1 MQLDCVSLIQ
11 LSTATRRIAQLNFS
25 CYNQGMLKSNK
36 AEINSATLS
45 IKTLLT
51 WRGILQKD
59 AAKALGITPP
69 SFSKRLNGDTRFTA
83 DEVVA
88 LSKMLN
94 VSTDVLLGR
103 KPLEVK

>member
-1 MQLDCVSLIQ
+1 MS
-11 LSTATRRIAQLNFS
+11 
-25 CYNQGMLKSNK
+25 KSNK
-36 AEINSATLS
+36 AEFNSAMLT

-51 WRGILQKD
+51 WHGILQKD

-69 SFSKRLNGDTRFTA
+69 SFSKKLNGDIRFTV

>member
-1 MQLDCVSLIQ
+1 MS
-11 LSTATRRIAQLNFS
+11 
-25 CYNQGMLKSNK
+25 KSNK
-36 AEINSATLS
+36 AELNSTTLR

-59 AAKALGITPP
+59 AARALGISPP
-69 SFSKRLNGDTRFTA
+69 SFSKKLNGDTRFAA

-88 LSKMLN
+88 LSKLLN
-94 VSTDVLLGR
+94 VSTDVLLCR

>member
-1 MQLDCVSLIQ
+1 MS
-11 LSTATRRIAQLNFS
+11 
-25 CYNQGMLKSNK
+25 KSNK
-36 AEINSATLS
+36 AELNSATLS

-69 SFSKRLNGDTRFTA
+69 FFSKSSMVIHFTA

>member
-1 MQLDCVSLIQ
+1 MS
-11 LSTATRRIAQLNFS
+11 R
-25 CYNQGMLKSNK
+25 SNK
-36 AEINSATLS
+36 AELNSATLS

-69 SFSKRLNGDTRFTA
+69 SFSKKLNGDTRFTA

>member
-1 MQLDCVSLIQ
+1 MS
-11 LSTATRRIAQLNFS
+11 
-25 CYNQGMLKSNK
+25 KSNK
-36 AEINSATLS
+36 AELNSATLS

-59 AAKALGITPP
+59 AAKAL
-69 SFSKRLNGDTRFTA
+69 SKKLNGDTRFTA

>member
-1 MQLDCVSLIQ
+1 MS
-11 LSTATRRIAQLNFS
+11 
-25 CYNQGMLKSNK
+25 KSNRAK
-36 AEINSATLS
+36 LDSATLV

-51 WRGILQKD
+51 WHGFLQKD

-69 SFSKRLNGDTRFTA
+69 SFSKKLSGETPFTA
-83 DEVVA
+83 DEVVV

-94 VSTDVLLGR
+94 VSADVLLGR

>member
-1 MQLDCVSLIQ
+1 MS
-11 LSTATRRIAQLNFS
+11 
-25 CYNQGMLKSNK
+25 KSNK
-36 AEINSATLS
+36 TKHNSTTLS

-51 WRGILQKD
+51 WHGILQKD

-69 SFSKRLNGDTRFTA
+69 SFSKKLNGDTRFTT

>member
-1 MQLDCVSLIQ
+1 
-11 LSTATRRIAQLNFS
+11 
-25 CYNQGMLKSNK
+25 MLKSNE
-36 AEINSATLS
+36 AELSSATLS

-69 SFSKRLNGDTRFTA
+69 SFSKKLNGDTRFTA
-83 DEVVA
+83 DEVVT

-94 VSTDVLLGR
+94 IGSDVLLGL

>member
-1 MQLDCVSLIQ
+1 M
-11 LSTATRRIAQLNFS
+11 
-25 CYNQGMLKSNK
+25 MKSSIK
-36 AEINSATLS
+36 LS

-51 WRGILQKD
+51 WHGILQKD
-59 AAKALGITPP
+59 AAKALGISPP
-69 SFSKRLNGDTRFTA
+69 SFSKKLNGDIRFTV

-103 KPLEVK
+103 KTLEVK

>member
-1 MQLDCVSLIQ
+1 
-11 LSTATRRIAQLNFS
+11 
-25 CYNQGMLKSNK
+25 MLKSNK
-36 AEINSATLS
+36 TERNSATRT

-51 WRGILQKD
+51 WHGFLQKD

-69 SFSKRLNGDTRFTA
+69 AFSQKLNGDIRFTV

>member
-1 MQLDCVSLIQ
+1 MS
-11 LSTATRRIAQLNFS
+11 
-25 CYNQGMLKSNK
+25 KSNK
-36 AEINSATLS
+36 AELNSATLS

-59 AAKALGITPP
+59 AAKALGHTPP
-69 SFSKRLNGDTRFTA
+69 SFSKSSMVIRFTA

>member
-1 MQLDCVSLIQ
+1 MS
-11 LSTATRRIAQLNFS
+11 
-25 CYNQGMLKSNK
+25 KSNK
-36 AEINSATLS
+36 AELNSATLS

-59 AAKALGITPP
+59 AAKALDITPP
-69 SFSKRLNGDTRFTA
+69 SFSKKLNGDTRFTA

>member
-1 MQLDCVSLIQ
+1 M
-11 LSTATRRIAQLNFS
+11 
-25 CYNQGMLKSNK
+25 
-36 AEINSATLS
+36 
-45 IKTLLT
+45 LT
-51 WRGILQKD
+51 WHGILQKD

-69 SFSKRLNGDTRFTA
+69 SFSKKLNGDTRFTA

-88 LSKMLN
+88 LSEMLN